1 MYKLFF
7 TSRAAVG
14 VSGMLKFLIIA
25 CFIMNCL
32 SAHGQDTTR
41 QIIKPATKDSLPSGR
56 PVHESTKKIVR
67 PEKRKLE
74 YFKDTIRR
82 ERRKFDSTL
91 FTTINIPTT
100 GDYAR
105 DLGKV
110 YQTLSDIPGVTASFS
125 RLESI
130 DKNLDSEDSALVIVG
145 ARLSQNDRTFNVRN
159 LQMMNT
165 LLDAID
171 KNTDDYSETLEIYDS
186 LLDDIGDQITSLQND
201 TLMRNIFRDTAL
213 KKIFQPQLLQL
224 KSKWREVDSVVSEN
238 GKEISTLKSQASAHS
253 IRITELSSR
262 VDFELKAVGSRAFG
276 KEQPYLWESEE
287 TGRGFSTENFLE
299 SMQNERDLAKFYFV
313 TTRNNRVWL
322 LLSGILFFIWVSNN
336 FRTLKKANKMD
347 VTSALEIDYIN
358 PVPIAA
364 SLIFMLSLAPLFD
377 LHAPAL
383 YIEFVQLLILIVLT
397 FIFWKRL
404 SPRELTGWCAF
415 ILLFLMLSVG
425 RLLFVSITTQRWL
438 NLFINSASLLLGIY
452 FFIYLKGKHGKWIS
466 FAIALYTFFNLLAI
480 VMNLC
485 SRVTL
490 SQIFAYTAVYSF
502 AEIINLGVF
511 VHLII
516 ESFLLQVQTSRIRK
530 NYPQGFDINLIK
542 KSVRRFSMFIAV
554 FLWLIV
560 FAINLNLFDS
570 LFDILSDLFT
580 RIRKV
585 GNFSFTIGGILLF
598 LGIIW
603 LANFLQKYI
612 SYFFGDTGD
621 DAAFDDKGQRSR
633 LMVTRLILL
642 IAGFLLAVA
651 ASGLAVDRITVILGA
666 LGVGVGLGLQNIVNN
681 FVSGIILIF
690 DRPLRIGD
698 TVDIGDK
705 RGRVKEIGVRS
716 STLLTE
722 DGAEVIIP
730 NGDVL
735 SHNIV
740 NWTLSNN
747 HARIALT
754 FTLDKPKDPGQIDIE
769 AIRNLVKENSNVL
782 QQREP
787 EVSLNSVNTK
797 SAELKVLLWIIDFNK
812 EETTASEVKSAIYAF
827 LESKAITVN

>member
-1 MYKLFF
+1 
-7 TSRAAVG
+7 
-14 VSGMLKFLIIA
+14 MLKFVIIA
-25 CFIMNCL
+25 CCLINCL
-32 SAHGQDTTR
+32 SANSQDTGRHAT
-41 QIIKPATKDSLPSGR
+41 KPASNDSLPSRR
-56 PVHESTKKIVR
+56 PVHASSKKFTR
-67 PEKRKLE
+67 LEKRKLE

-110 YQTLSDIPGVTASFS
+110 YQTLSDIPGVIASFS

-130 DKNLDSEDSALVIVG
+130 DKNLDRDDSALEVVG
-145 ARLSQNDRTFNVRN
+145 GRMSQNDRTFNVRN

-165 LLDAID
+165 LLDALD
-171 KNTDDYSETLEIYDS
+171 KNTDSYSESLEIYDS
-186 LLDDIGDQITSLQND
+186 LLDDVRDQIRDLQND
-201 TLMRNIFRDTAL
+201 TLMRNIFRDSAL
-213 KKIFQPQLLQL
+213 KNTFQPQLLQL
-224 KSKWREVDSVVSEN
+224 KTKWREVDSIVSES
-238 GKEISTLKSQASAHS
+238 GKSISTLKSQASAHS
-253 IRITELSSR
+253 IRIGELISR

-276 KEQPYLWESEE
+276 KEQPYLWESQDS
-287 TGRGFSTENFLE
+287 GNGFSAENFSE
-299 SMQNERDLAKFYFV
+299 SIQYENALANFYFA
-313 TTRNNRVWL
+313 TTRNNRIWL
-322 LLSGILFFIWVSNN
+322 LLSGILFFLWVSGN
-336 FRTLKKANKMD
+336 FRTLKRTGKMD
-347 VTSALEIDYIN
+347 ASAALEIDYIN
-358 PVPIAA
+358 PIPVAA

-397 FIFWKRL
+397 FVFWKRL
-404 SPRELTGWCAF
+404 SRRELSGWCIF
-415 ILLFLMLSVG
+415 IILFLMLSVG
-425 RLLFVSITTQRWL
+425 RLLFPAIAVQRWF
-438 NLFINSASLLLGIY
+438 NLFINSASLLLGLY
-452 FFIYLKGKHGKWIS
+452 FLIHLKGKRGKWIS

-480 VMNLC
+480 VTNLS

-490 SQIFAYTAVYSF
+490 SQIFGYTAVYSF
-502 AEIINLGVF
+502 AQIINLGIF
-511 VHLII
+511 VQLVI

-530 NYPQGFDINLIK
+530 NYPQGFDVEMIK
-542 KSVRRFSMFIAV
+542 KSIRRFSMIVAV

-560 FAINLNLFDS
+560 FAINLNLFDA
-570 LFDILSDLFT
+570 LFDILTDLFT

-585 GNFSFTIGGILLF
+585 GNFSFTIGGMFLF

-612 SYFFGDTGD
+612 SFFFGDTGD

-642 IAGFLLAVA
+642 IGGFLLAVA

-747 HARIALT
+747 HARVALT
-754 FTLDKPKDPGQIDIE
+754 FTMDKPQNPEQVDIA
-769 AIRNLVKENSNVL
+769 AIRNLVKENANVL
-782 QQREP
+782 QQKEP

-797 SAELKVLLWIIDFNK
+797 TAELRVLLWINDFNK
-812 EETTASEVKSAIYAF
+812 ESTTASEVKSTLYTY
-827 LESKAITVN
+827 LESKGIAVN

>member
-1 MYKLFF
+1 MFGSF
-7 TSRAAVG
+7 AS
-14 VSGMLKFLIIA
+14 MLKFVIIA
-25 CFIMNCL
+25 FCLINCL
-32 SAHGQDTTR
+32 SAYSQDTGR
-41 QIIKPATKDSLPSGR
+41 HAIKPATKDSLPSGR
-56 PVHESTKKIVR
+56 PVHESSKKFTKL
-67 PEKRKLE
+67 EKRKLE

-130 DKNLDSEDSALVIVG
+130 GKNLDRDDSALELVG
-145 ARLSQNDRTFNVRN
+145 SRMSQNDRTFNVRN

-165 LLDAID
+165 LLDALD
-171 KNTDDYSETLEIYDS
+171 KNTDNYSETLEIYDS
-186 LLDDIGDQITSLQND
+186 LLDDIRDQISELQKD

-213 KKIFQPQLLQL
+213 KNTFQPQLLQL
-224 KSKWREVDSVVSEN
+224 KKKWREVDSVVSES
-238 GKEISTLKSQASAHS
+238 GKDISTLKSQASAHS
-253 IRITELSSR
+253 IRIGELISR

-276 KEQPYLWESEE
+276 KEQPYLWESQD
-287 TGRGFSTENFLE
+287 THNSFSAENFSE
-299 SMQNERDLAKFYFV
+299 SIQSENALANFYFA
-313 TTRNNRVWL
+313 TTRNNRIWL
-322 LLSGILFFIWVSNN
+322 LLSGILFFLWVGGN
-336 FRTLKKANKMD
+336 FRTLKRARKMD
-347 VTSALEIDYIN
+347 ATTALEINYIN
-358 PVPIAA
+358 PIPVAA

-383 YIEFVQLLILIVLT
+383 YIEFVQLLTLIVLT
-397 FIFWKRL
+397 FVFWKRL
-404 SPRELTGWCAF
+404 SRTELSGWCLF
-415 ILLFLMLSVG
+415 IILFLMLSVG
-425 RLLFVSITTQRWL
+425 RLIFPAISGQRWF
-438 NLFINSASLLLGIY
+438 NLFINSASLLLGLY
-452 FFIYLKGKHGKWIS
+452 FLIHLKGKHGKWIS

-480 VMNLC
+480 VTNLC

-490 SQIFAYTAVYSF
+490 SQIFGYTAVYSF
-502 AEIINLGVF
+502 AEIINLGIF
-511 VHLII
+511 VHLVI

-530 NYPQGFDINLIK
+530 NYPLGFDVEMIK
-542 KSVRRFSMFIAV
+542 KSVRRFSMIVAV
-554 FLWLIV
+554 FLWIIV
-560 FAINLNLFDS
+560 FAINLNLFDA
-570 LFDILSDLFT
+570 LFDILTDLFT

-585 GNFSFTIGGILLF
+585 GNFSFTIGGMLLF

-642 IAGFLLAVA
+642 IGGFLLAVA

-747 HARIALT
+747 HARVALT
-754 FTLDKPKDPGQIDIE
+754 FTMDKPQNPEQVDIA
-769 AIRNLVKENSNVL
+769 AIRNLVKENANVL
-782 QQREP
+782 QQKEP

-797 SAELKVLLWIIDFNK
+797 TAELRVLLWINDFNK
-812 EETTASEVKSAIYAF
+812 EATTASEVKSALYSY
-827 LESKAITVN
+827 LESKGVAVN

>member
-1 MYKLFF
+1 
-7 TSRAAVG
+7 
-14 VSGMLKFLIIA
+14 MLKFVIIA
-25 CFIMNCL
+25 CCLINCL
-32 SAHGQDTTR
+32 SANSQDTGRHAT
-41 QIIKPATKDSLPSGR
+41 KPATKDSLPSGR
-56 PVHESTKKIVR
+56 HVHESSKKFTR
-67 PEKRKLE
+67 LEKRKLE

-130 DKNLDSEDSALVIVG
+130 DKNLDRDDSALEVVG
-145 ARLSQNDRTFNVRN
+145 GRMTQNDRTFNVRN

-165 LLDAID
+165 LLDALD
-171 KNTDDYSETLEIYDS
+171 KNTDSYSESLEIYDS
-186 LLDDIGDQITSLQND
+186 LLDDVRDQIRDLQND
-201 TLMRNIFRDTAL
+201 TLMRNIFRDSAL
-213 KKIFQPQLLQL
+213 KNTFQPQLLQL
-224 KSKWREVDSVVSEN
+224 KTKWREVDSVVSES
-238 GKEISTLKSQASAHS
+238 GKTISTLKSQASAHS
-253 IRITELSSR
+253 IIIGELISR

-276 KEQPYLWESEE
+276 KEQPYLWESQDA
-287 TGRGFSTENFLE
+287 GNGFSAENFSE
-299 SMQNERDLAKFYFV
+299 SIQYENALANFYFA
-313 TTRNNRVWL
+313 TTRNNRLWL
-322 LLSGILFFIWVSNN
+322 LLSGILFFLWVSGN
-336 FRTLKKANKMD
+336 FRTLKRTRKMD
-347 VTSALEIDYIN
+347 AATALEIDYLN
-358 PVPIAA
+358 PIPVAA

-404 SPRELTGWCAF
+404 SRRELSGWCVF
-415 ILLFLMLSVG
+415 IVLFLMLSAG
-425 RLLFVSITTQRWL
+425 RLLFSSMAAQRWN
-438 NLFINSASLLLGIY
+438 NLFINSASLLLGLY
-452 FFIYLKGKHGKWIS
+452 FLIHLKGKRGKWIS

-480 VMNLC
+480 VTNLC

-490 SQIFAYTAVYSF
+490 SQIFGYTAVYSF
-502 AEIINLGVF
+502 AEIINLVIF
-511 VHLII
+511 VQLVI

-530 NYPQGFDINLIK
+530 NYPQGFDIEMIK
-542 KSVRRFSMFIAV
+542 KSIRRFSMIVAV

-560 FAINLNLFDS
+560 FAINLNLFDA
-570 LFDILSDLFT
+570 LFDILTDLFT
-580 RIRKV
+580 RVRKV
-585 GNFSFTIGGILLF
+585 GNFTFTIGGMFLF

-642 IAGFLLAVA
+642 IGGFLLAVA

-747 HARIALT
+747 HARVALT
-754 FTLDKPKDPGQIDIE
+754 FTMDKPQNPEQVDIS
-769 AIRNLVKENSNVL
+769 AIRNLVKENANVL
-782 QQREP
+782 QQKEP

-797 SAELKVLLWIIDFNK
+797 TAELRVLLWVNDFNK
-812 EETTASEVKSAIYAF
+812 EANTASEVKSALYTY
-827 LESKAITVN
+827 LESKGIAVN

>member
-1 MYKLFF
+1 MFGSF
-7 TSRAAVG
+7 AVM
-14 VSGMLKFLIIA
+14 VKFVIFA
-25 CFIMNCL
+25 CCL
-32 SAHGQDTTR
+32 LQCFKADSQDTGRHAT
-41 QIIKPATKDSLPSGR
+41 KPATNDSLPSGR
-56 PVHESTKKIVR
+56 VHVSPKKLAR
-67 PEKRKLE
+67 TEKRKLD

-130 DKNLDSEDSALVIVG
+130 DKNLDHDDLALEVVG
-145 ARLSQNDRTFNVRN
+145 ARMSQNDRTFNLRN
-159 LQMMNT
+159 LQMINT
-165 LLDAID
+165 LLDALD
-171 KNTDDYSETLEIYDS
+171 KSTDNYSETLEIYDS
-186 LLDDIGDQITSLQND
+186 LLDDARDQISELQKD

-213 KKIFQPQLLQL
+213 KNTFQPQLLQL
-224 KSKWREVDSVVSEN
+224 KTKWREVDSVVSEN
-238 GKEISTLKSQASAHS
+238 GKEINTLKSQASAHS
-253 IRITELSSR
+253 IRIGELTSR

-276 KEQPYLWESEE
+276 KEQPYLWESRDS
-287 TGRGFSTENFLE
+287 GKGFSVENFSE
-299 SMQNERDLAKFYFV
+299 SIQGEGELANFYFA
-313 TTRNNRVWL
+313 TTRYNRIWL
-322 LLSGILFFIWVSNN
+322 LLSGLLFFVWVSSN
-336 FRTLKKANKMD
+336 FRTLKRANKMD
-347 VTSALEIDYIN
+347 AAVALGINYIN
-358 PVPIAA
+358 PVPVAA

-404 SPRELTGWCAF
+404 SRKELSGWCVF

-425 RLLFVSITTQRWL
+425 RLLFLSTSTQRWM
-438 NLFINSASLLLGIY
+438 NLFINSASLLLGLSFLIH
-452 FFIYLKGKHGKWIS
+452 LKGKRGKWIS
-466 FAIALYTFFNLLAI
+466 FAIGLYTFFNLLAI
-480 VMNLC
+480 VSNLY

-490 SQIFAYTAVYSF
+490 SQIFGYTAVYSF
-502 AEIINLGVF
+502 AEIINLGIF
-511 VHLII
+511 VRLVI

-530 NYPQGFDINLIK
+530 NYPPGFDTELIK
-542 KSVRRFSMFIAV
+542 NSIHRFSMIVAV

-560 FAINLNLFDS
+560 FAINLNLFDA
-570 LFDILSDLFT
+570 LFDILTDLFT

-585 GNFSFTIGGILLF
+585 GNFSFTIGGMFLF

-642 IAGFLLAVA
+642 ITGFLLAVA

-747 HARIALT
+747 HARVALT
-754 FTLDKPKDPGQIDIE
+754 FTMDKPQKPDQVDLT

-782 QQREP
+782 QEKEP
-787 EVSLNSVNTK
+787 EVALNSVNSK
-797 SAELKVLLWIIDFNK
+797 SAELRVLLWIKDFNK
-812 EETTASEVKSAIYAF
+812 ETTTASEVKSALYTY
-827 LESKAITVN
+827 LESNGIAVN

>member
-1 MYKLFF
+1 
-7 TSRAAVG
+7 
-14 VSGMLKFLIIA
+14 MLKIVMIAYCLI
-25 CFIMNCL
+25 NCL
-32 SAHGQDTTR
+32 AAISQDTGR
-41 QIIKPATKDSLPSGR
+41 HAIRPASIDSLPSGR
-56 PVHESTKKIVR
+56 PSHEAARKFAK

-130 DKNLDSEDSALVIVG
+130 GKNLDRDDSALEVVG
-145 ARLSQNDRTFNVRN
+145 ARMAQNDRTFNVRN

-165 LLDAID
+165 LLDALD
-171 KNTDDYSETLEIYDS
+171 KNTDSYSESLEVYDS
-186 LLDDIGDQITSLQND
+186 LLDDVRDQISDLRKD
-201 TLMRNIFRDTAL
+201 TLMRNIFRDTTL
-213 KKIFQPQLLQL
+213 KNTFQPQLQQL
-224 KSKWREVDSVVSEN
+224 KTKWREVDSLVSEN
-238 GKEISTLKSQASAHS
+238 GKDISTLKSQASAHS
-253 IRITELSSR
+253 IRIGELISR

-276 KEQPYLWESEE
+276 KEQPYLWESHASA
-287 TGRGFSTENFLE
+287 TAFSAENFSE
-299 SMQNERDLAKFYFV
+299 STQGEGELAKFYFA
-313 TTRNNRVWL
+313 TTRNNRIWL
-322 LLSGILFFIWVSNN
+322 LLSGVIFFLWVGNN
-336 FRTLKKANKMD
+336 FRTLKRRDKMD
-347 VTSALEIDYIN
+347 ATAALHIDYIN
-358 PVPIAA
+358 PIPVAA

-404 SPRELTGWCAF
+404 SRRELSGWCAF
-415 ILLFLMLSVG
+415 IILFLMLPVG
-425 RLLFVSITTQRWL
+425 RLLFSSISAQRWL
-438 NLFINSASLLLGIY
+438 NLFINSASLLLGLY
-452 FFIYLKGKHGKWIS
+452 FLIFLKGKYGKWIS
-466 FAIALYTFFNLLAI
+466 FAIGLYTFFNLLAI
-480 VMNLC
+480 VTNLC

-502 AEIINLGVF
+502 AQIINLGIF
-511 VHLII
+511 VHLVI

-530 NYPQGFDINLIK
+530 NYPQGFDIDSIK
-542 KSVRRFSMFIAV
+542 KSIRRFSMIVAV

-560 FAINLNLFDS
+560 FAINLNLFDA
-570 LFDILSDLFT
+570 LFDILNDLFS
-580 RIRKV
+580 RVRKV

-598 LGIIW
+598 MGIIW

-621 DAAFDDKGQRSR
+621 DGAFDDKGQRSR

-642 IAGFLLAVA
+642 IGGFLLAVA
-651 ASGLAVDRITVILGA
+651 ASGLAMDRITVILGA

-681 FVSGIILIF
+681 FVSGVILIF

-747 HARIALT
+747 HARVALT
-754 FTLDKPKDPGQIDIE
+754 FTMDKPQKPEQIDLA
-769 AIRNLVKENSNVL
+769 AIRSLVKENSNVL
-782 QQREP
+782 PQKEP
-787 EVSLNSVNTK
+787 EVSLNTINTK
-797 SAELKVLLWIIDFNK
+797 SAELRVLLWVNDFNK
-812 EETTASEVKSAIYAF
+812 ETATSTEVKSSIYTY
-827 LESKAITVN
+827 LESKGIAVN

>member
-1 MYKLFF
+1 MLKKIILVCCLFNAVTAMCQD
-7 TSRAAVG
+7 TSRNQAKQAV
-14 VSGMLKFLIIA
+14 
-25 CFIMNCL
+25 
-32 SAHGQDTTR
+32 
-41 QIIKPATKDSLPSGR
+41 KDSLPSGR
-56 PVHESTKKIVR
+56 SVHNIDKKFAKQ
-67 PEKRKLE
+67 EKRKLD

-130 DKNLDSEDSALVIVG
+130 GKNLDQDDSALEIVG
-145 ARLSQNDRTFNVRN
+145 ARMSQNDRTFNVRN

-165 LLDAID
+165 LLDALD
-171 KNTDDYSETLEIYDS
+171 KNTDSYSDNLDIYDS
-186 LLDDIGDQITSLQND
+186 LIDDVRDQISDLQKD
-201 TLMRNIFRDTAL
+201 TLMRNIFRDTSL
-213 KKIFQPQLLQL
+213 KNAFQPQLLQL
-224 KSKWREVDSVVSEN
+224 KNKWREVDSLVSEN
-238 GKEISTLKSQASAHS
+238 GKEINTLKSQASAHS
-253 IRITELSSR
+253 IRIGELISR
-262 VDFELKAVGSRAFG
+262 VDYELKAVGSRAFG
-276 KEQPYLWESEE
+276 KEEPYLWEPSV
-287 TGRGFSTENFLE
+287 TTTGFSVENFSE
-299 SMQNERDLAKFYFV
+299 SMQGERALARFYFA
-313 TTRNNRVWL
+313 TTRGNRIWL
-322 LLSGILFFIWVSNN
+322 LFSGVIFFLWVSRN
-336 FRTLKKANKMD
+336 FRTLKKTNKLD
-347 VTSALEIDYIN
+347 VVASLNIHYLTPL
-358 PVPIAA
+358 PIAV
-364 SLIFMLSLAPLFD
+364 SIIFMLSLAPLFD

-383 YIEFVQLLILIVLT
+383 YIELVQFLILIVLT
-397 FIFWKRL
+397 FVFWNRL
-404 SPRELTGWCAF
+404 SRRELLGWCAF
-415 ILLFLMLSVG
+415 ILLFLMLPVG
-425 RLLFVSITTQRWL
+425 RLLFLSTNTQRWIE
-438 NLFINSASLLLGIY
+438 LFINIFSFVLGVY
-452 FFIYLKGKHGKWIS
+452 FLIYLKTKQGKWIL
-466 FAIALYTFFNLLAI
+466 FAIGLYSFFNLLAVVTNI
-480 VMNLC
+480 Y

-490 SQIFAYTAVYSF
+490 TQIFGYTAVYSF
-502 AEIINLGVF
+502 AQIINLGIF
-511 VHLII
+511 VQLVI

-530 NYPQGFDINLIK
+530 NYPQAFDVDLIK
-542 KSVRRFSMFIAV
+542 KSTRRFSMFIAV
-554 FLWLIV
+554 VLWLIV
-560 FAINLNLFDS
+560 FAINLNLFDA
-570 LFDILSDLFT
+570 LFDVLTELFSKV
-580 RIRKV
+580 RKV
-585 GNFSFTIGGILLF
+585 GNFSFTIGGAVLF

-642 IAGFLLAVA
+642 IVGFLLAVA

-681 FVSGIILIF
+681 FVSGVILIF

-747 HARIALT
+747 HARVALT
-754 FTLDKPKDPGQIDIE
+754 FTMDKPLKADLIDIA
-769 AIRNLVKENSNVL
+769 AIRDLVKANTNVL
-782 QQREP
+782 QQRDP
-787 EVSLNSVNTK
+787 EVALNTVNAK
-797 SAELKVLLWIIDFNK
+797 SAELRILFWIIDFNK
-812 EETTASEVKSAIYAF
+812 ETTTAGEVKSAVYTY
-827 LESKAITVN
+827 LENKGIAVN

>member
-1 MYKLFF
+1 MFIVCLLTIAF
-7 TSRAAVG
+7 AA
-14 VSGMLKFLIIA
+14 S
-25 CFIMNCL
+25 
-32 SAHGQDTTR
+32 SQDSIR
-41 QIIKPATKDSLPSGR
+41 KGIRPPVNDSLPSAR
-56 PVHESTKKIVR
+56 ATHELSRKTAR
-67 PEKRKLE
+67 PEKRKIE

-91 FTTINIPTT
+91 FNVSKIPTT

-105 DLGKV
+105 DLGRV
-110 YQTLSDIPGVTASFS
+110 YQILSDIPGIASSFS

-130 DKNLDSEDSALVIVG
+130 DKNLDRDDAALELVG
-145 ARLSQNDRTFNVRN
+145 GRMSQNDRRFNVRN

-165 LLDAID
+165 LLDALD
-171 KNTDDYSETLEIYDS
+171 KNTDDYSDYLELCDS
-186 LLDDIGDQITSLQND
+186 LLDDARDQINALRDD
-201 TLMRNIFRDTAL
+201 TLMRNIFKDSSL
-213 KKIFQPQLLQL
+213 KNTFQPQLKQL
-224 KSKWREVDSVVSEN
+224 KSKWLEVDSVVSEN
-238 GKEISTLKSQASAHS
+238 GKEINTLKSQASAHS
-253 IRITELSSR
+253 IRIGELISR
-262 VDFELKAVGSRAFG
+262 VDYELKAVGSRAFG
-276 KEQPYLWESEE
+276 KEQPYLWESPVSA
-287 TGRGFSTENFLE
+287 TGFSEENF
-299 SMQNERDLAKFYFV
+299 SQTIQGERELGKFYFV
-313 TTRNNRVWL
+313 TTRNNRLWL
-322 LLSGILFFIWVSNN
+322 FLSGILFFIWVAGN
-336 FRTLKKANKMD
+336 FRTLKRVGKMD
-347 VTSALEIDYIN
+347 AVSTLQIDYLTPL
-358 PVPIAA
+358 PVAA
-364 SLIFMLSLAPLFD
+364 SLIFMLSLAPVFD

-383 YIEFVQLLILIVLT
+383 YIEFVQLLILVVLT
-397 FIFWKRL
+397 VLFWKRL
-404 SPRELTGWCAF
+404 SPRELSGWCAF
-415 ILLFLMLSVG
+415 IVLFFLLPVS
-425 RLLFVSITTQRWL
+425 RLLFSSPDTQRWID
-438 NLFINSASLLLGIY
+438 LFIHTGALALGLY
-452 FFIYLKGKHGKWIS
+452 FFLTIKKERGKWIR
-466 FAIALYTFFNLLAI
+466 FAIGMYSFFNLLA
-480 VMNLC
+480 VFTNLC

-490 SQIFAYTAVYSF
+490 SQIFGYTAVYSF
-502 AEIINLGVF
+502 AEIINLGIF
-511 VHLII
+511 VNLII

-530 NYPQGFDINLIK
+530 NYPQGFDIDLIK
-542 KSVRRFSMFIAV
+542 KSIRRFSMIVAI

-560 FAINLNLFDS
+560 FATNLNLFDA
-570 LFDILSDLFT
+570 LFDILTDFFGRL
-580 RIRKV
+580 RKI
-585 GNFSFTIGGILLF
+585 GNFSFTIGGIFLF

-681 FVSGIILIF
+681 FVSGVILIF

-754 FTLDKPKDPGQIDIE
+754 FNLDKPQQPELVDLA
-769 AIRNLVKENSNVL
+769 AIRGLVKENTNVL
-782 QQREP
+782 QQKEP
-787 EVSLNSVNTK
+787 EVSLNTINSKT
-797 SAELKVLLWIIDFNK
+797 AELRIMLWIIDFNK
-812 EETTASEVKSAIYAF
+812 EAMTTGEVKSAVYHF
-827 LESKAITVN
+827 LENKGVVVN

>member
-1 MYKLFF
+1 MFGSF
-7 TSRAAVG
+7 A
-14 VSGMLKFLIIA
+14 GMLKFVIIA
-25 CFIMNCL
+25 CCL
-32 SAHGQDTTR
+32 LHCLPANSQDSGRHAT
-41 QIIKPATKDSLPSGR
+41 KPATNDSLPSGR
-56 PVHESTKKIVR
+56 PVHASSKKFMR
-67 PEKRKLE
+67 LEKRKLE

-130 DKNLDSEDSALVIVG
+130 DKNLDRDDSALEVVG
-145 ARLSQNDRTFNVRN
+145 ARMSQNDRTFNVRN

-165 LLDAID
+165 LLDALD
-171 KNTDDYSETLEIYDS
+171 KNTDNYSESLEIYDS
-186 LLDDIGDQITSLQND
+186 LLDDVRDQISDLQKD
-201 TLMRNIFRDTAL
+201 TLMRNIFRDSAL
-213 KKIFQPQLLQL
+213 KNTFQPQLLQL
-224 KSKWREVDSVVSEN
+224 KTKWREVDSVVSES
-238 GKEISTLKSQASAHS
+238 GKNISTLKSQASAHS
-253 IRITELSSR
+253 IRIGELISR

-276 KEQPYLWESEE
+276 KEQPYLWESQDS
-287 TGRGFSTENFLE
+287 GNGFSAENFSE
-299 SMQNERDLAKFYFV
+299 SMQYENALAKFYFA

-322 LLSGILFFIWVSNN
+322 LLSGILFFLWVSGN
-336 FRTLKKANKMD
+336 FRTLKRAKKMD
-347 VTSALEIDYIN
+347 AAAALEIDYIN
-358 PVPIAA
+358 PIPVAA

-397 FIFWKRL
+397 FVFWKRL
-404 SPRELTGWCAF
+404 SPRELSGWCVF
-415 ILLFLMLSVG
+415 IMLFLMLPAG
-425 RLLFVSITTQRWL
+425 RLLFSSTAAQRWI
-438 NLFINSASLLLGIY
+438 NLFINSASLLLGLY
-452 FFIYLKGKHGKWIS
+452 FLIYLKGKRGKWIS

-480 VMNLC
+480 VTNLC

-490 SQIFAYTAVYSF
+490 SQIFGYTAVYSF
-502 AEIINLGVF
+502 AQIINLGIF
-511 VHLII
+511 VQLVI

-530 NYPQGFDINLIK
+530 NYPQGFDIEMIK
-542 KSVRRFSMFIAV
+542 KSIRRFSTIVAV

-560 FAINLNLFDS
+560 FAINLNLFDA
-570 LFDILSDLFT
+570 LFDILTDLFT

-585 GNFSFTIGGILLF
+585 GNFSFTIGGMFLF

-642 IAGFLLAVA
+642 IGGFLLAVA

-747 HARIALT
+747 HARVALT
-754 FTLDKPKDPGQIDIE
+754 FTMDKSQNPEQVDIA
-769 AIRNLVKENSNVL
+769 AIRNLVKENANVL
-782 QQREP
+782 QQKEP
-787 EVSLNSVNTK
+787 EVSLNSVNAK
-797 SAELKVLLWIIDFNK
+797 SAELRVLLWINDFNK
-812 EETTASEVKSAIYAF
+812 EATTTSEVKSALYTY
-827 LESKAITVN
+827 LESKGIAVN